1 VVRASASVGASR
13 GYRTTLDDLG
23 ALRVFV
29 AVVEVGSLTDAAH
42 RLSIMPS
49 TVSKHLSG
57 LEAKVSGQ
65 LIIRSTKQLHVTEL
79 GRRFYDRCVAIL
91 HEVDEAEI
99 EIGQYNAEPQGVLR
113 ISAAPVFASRH
124 LMPIF
129 ARFLERHPKIKLDLT
144 LTNTEEDLIAS
155 GIDAAIRISLDL
167 HPSLI
172 ALKLAPNVRIF
183 CAAPSYIEK
192 FGRPASVADLVNHNC
207 LVVRNVTQ
215 SANWPMMHADGHM
228 ENILVSGT
236 FTCDNGDMLRQALLT
251 GIGIGHLASFMVHDH
266 ILSGELIELFP
277 ESRVVASHIYVVY
290 PKKRNMPL
298 KIRAFVDHL
307 KAEFSTPAPWTL
319 P

>member
-1 VVRASASVGASR
+1 VSNNANISGDYRSA
-13 GYRTTLDDLG
+13 LDDLG

-29 AVVEVGSLTDAAH
+29 AVVDVGSLTEAAH

-79 GRRFYDRCVAIL
+79 GRRFYDRCLAIL
-91 HEVDEAEI
+91 HEVEEAEI
-99 EIGQYNAEPQGVLR
+99 EIGHYNAEPQGILR

-124 LMPIF
+124 LMPVLT
-129 ARFLERHPKIKLDLT
+129 RFLARYPKVRLDLN

-155 GIDAAIRISLDL
+155 GIDAAIRISNDLDA
-167 HPSLI
+167 SLF
-172 ALKLAPNVRIF
+172 AVRLAPNVRVF
-183 CAAPSYIEK
+183 CASPAYLEK
-192 FGRPASVADLVNHNC
+192 QGCPASVAELVNHNC
-207 LVVRNVTQ
+207 LVVRNVSQ
-215 SANWPMMHADGHM
+215 SATWPMRLPDG
-228 ENILVSGT
+228 ELKNVLVSGS
-236 FTCDNGDMLRQALLT
+236 FVCNSGDMLRQALLA

-266 ILSGELIELFP
+266 LLSGELIELFP
-277 ESRVVASHIYVVY
+277 ESRVIASHVYVVF

-298 KIRAFVDHL
+298 KTRAFVDHL
-307 KAEFSTPAPWTL
+307 KSEFSVAPPWAE